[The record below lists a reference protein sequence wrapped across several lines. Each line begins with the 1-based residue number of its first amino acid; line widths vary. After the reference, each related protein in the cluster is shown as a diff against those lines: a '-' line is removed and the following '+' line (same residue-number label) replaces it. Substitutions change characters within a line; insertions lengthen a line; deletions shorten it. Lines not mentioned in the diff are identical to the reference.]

1 MHLLG
6 ALRKLYTVTK
16 DWPGTL
22 FSGLTISW
30 NYEQKYVDISM
41 PHYIPAMLHKFQ
53 HARPT
58 KHQGGPHTWTTPSHG
73 TKVQYA
79 PSDDDS
85 PILSPSDIT
94 TIQQKIG
101 TLLYHAISVDLIMLA
116 ALGSI
121 ASSQAKAT
129 QLTEDECSWLMN
141 YAASNPLSII
151 RYCASNMT
159 LYVHSDASYLSE
171 THARSRGAG
180 HFFLSSRP
188 KDPTAPPE
196 VMPTRV
202 HTMCKIID
210 VVVGLAAEAKIVAGY
225 LNSQDAVPIIT
236 TLTKLGH
243 PQPPAPMQV
252 DNTTAEG
259 FANGTMKQKKTK
271 AMDMRWHWLKCRARQ
286 GQF

>member
-58 KHQGGPHTWTTPSHG
+58 KHQGGPHTWTTPSYG

-225 LNSQDAVPIIT
+225 LNSQDALSPRSPNLVTRNHRPQCKLT
-236 TLTKLGH
+236 T
-243 PQPPAPMQV
+243 PQPKV
-252 DNTTAEG
+252 LLTA
-259 FANGTMKQKKTK
+259 
-271 AMDMRWHWLKCRARQ
+271 R
-286 GQF
+286 